1 MNAPHDTTPHDI
13 GKRLISMADLALRT
27 LVENLPPQEGSPSFC
42 KIDLTSACLPQ
53 PATCRAQGNATV
65 AGGAGFPRSGGHP
78 PIQGQAF
85 SHRSLFLHLPKAGH
99 REGPR
104 VRTTAIPPG
113 AGLGYGG
120 RAV

>member
-1 MNAPHDTTPHDI
+1 MSASHDMPSHAEA
-13 GKRLISMADLALRT
+13 KRLISLPDMDLRAQ
-27 LVENLPPQEGSPSFC
+27 VENLPPHEGSPSFC
-42 KIDLTSACLPQ
+42 KTGPASACPPQ
-53 PATCRAQGNATV
+53 LAAGRAQGNATG

-99 REGPR
+99 HEGPR
-104 VRTTAIPPG
+104 VRTTAILWG

-120 RAV
+120 CAA